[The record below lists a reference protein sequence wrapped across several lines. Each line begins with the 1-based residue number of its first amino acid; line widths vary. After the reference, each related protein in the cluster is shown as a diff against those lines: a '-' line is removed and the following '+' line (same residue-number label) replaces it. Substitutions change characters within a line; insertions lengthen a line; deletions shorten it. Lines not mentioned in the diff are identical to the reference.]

1 MNRYYKIGLAGLL
14 VSIYFV
20 LVGSAGFSIPIQV
33 GLIACGFVSF
43 WMMIRN
49 AGK

>member
-1 MNRYYKIGLAGLL
+1 MNRNYKIGLAGLL

-20 LVGSAGFSIPIQV
+20 LVGSAEFSTLIQV

-49 AGK
+49 ANN

>member
-1 MNRYYKIGLAGLL
+1 MNRYYKIGLAGIL

-20 LVGSAGFSIPIQV
+20 LVGITEFTVPIQV
-33 GLIACGFVSF
+33 GLISCGFVSF

-49 AGK
+49 ANN